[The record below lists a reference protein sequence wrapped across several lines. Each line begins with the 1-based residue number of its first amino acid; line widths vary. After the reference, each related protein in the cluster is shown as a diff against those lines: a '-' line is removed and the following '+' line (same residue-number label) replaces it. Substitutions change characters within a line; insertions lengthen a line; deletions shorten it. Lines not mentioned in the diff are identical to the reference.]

1 MNLQI
6 RLSKPGD
13 LNNILKLQSESL
25 KALSPCYS
33 LSQVESLIKSQA
45 FARDCLD
52 EIVFVAEQNSKI
64 VGFSCLML
72 KDSRIGGIFVHP
84 NYIRQG
90 IGTDLLNAIE
100 ILAIQNKCKVI
111 DVMSSLAAVK
121 FYQAN
126 GYQIIRESG
135 FFSDGLVWIPCVNL
149 SKQLMEQTEL
159 EQLCLWLK
167 RIFFF

>member
-6 RLSKPGD
+6 RLSKPED
-13 LNNILKLQSESL
+13 LNSILKLQADSL
-25 KALSPCYS
+25 KALSPCYNS
-33 LSQVESLIKSQA
+33 SQVESLIKSQA
-45 FARDCLD
+45 FARGCLD

-64 VGFSCLML
+64 VGFSCLNL

-84 NYIRQG
+84 NFIRQG
-90 IGTDLLNAIE
+90 IGTNLLNAIE
-100 ILAIQNKCKVI
+100 KVAIKNECKVI

-135 FFSDGLVWIPCVNL
+135 FFSDGLVWVSCVNL
-149 SKQLMEQTEL
+149 SKKIMEQTEL
-159 EQLCLWLK
+159 EEFCLWLK

>member
-6 RLSKPGD
+6 RLSKPED
-13 LNNILKLQSESL
+13 LNNILKLQADSL
-25 KALSPCYS
+25 KALSPCYNS
-33 LSQVESLIKSQA
+33 SQVESLIKSQA
-45 FARDCLD
+45 FARDCQD

-84 NYIRQG
+84 NFIRQG

-149 SKQLMEQTEL
+149 SKKLMEQTEI
-159 EQLCLWLK
+159 EEFCLWLK